1 MQRLVFLLVFM
12 CECKNMFVFISKNIT
27 CGNAGSCMNLCSQLC
42 VFRFPTMSV
51 CVWASLVYAC
61 EHTNICLRL
70 IYIWKHIYVCHVWV
84 FFFACPCLCMHVM
97 PVCVHVCVSAPVCA
111 FVCVEYDLRILR
123 LIVAVFHIID
133 SERRYRQ
140 AKRRQL
146 AAAPASGMG
155 LWYDILCVSA
165 QAINNSD
172 TFLYAWESPWF
183 SLP

>member
-1 MQRLVFLLVFM
+1 
-12 CECKNMFVFISKNIT
+12 MFVFIAKNIT
-27 CGNAGSCMNLCSQLC
+27 FGNVGSSMNLCSQQCAFACLC
-42 VFRFPTMSV
+42 VDL
-51 CVWASLVYAC
+51 WASLVYMWAHKNVC
-61 EHTNICLRL
+61 LCFIC
-70 IYIWKHIYVCHVWV
+70 IWKHIYVCHHLWV
-84 FFFACPCLCMHVM
+84 FFYMSVY
-97 PVCVHVCVSAPVCA
+97 VCDAWTCASALTCVRL
-111 FVCVEYDLRILR
+111 CVEYDLRIPR

-133 SERRYRQ
+133 SKQRYRQ

>member
-1 MQRLVFLLVFM
+1 MWDYMHMYELMFSSELCGVFFLLVSV
-12 CECKNMFVFISKNIT
+12 C
-27 CGNAGSCMNLCSQLC
+27 
-42 VFRFPTMSV
+42 V
-51 CVWASLVYAC
+51 CVWANQSFEMHLKTHLCMSSCVSFFSSPSVYAC
-61 EHTNICLRL
+61 DA
-70 IYIWKHIYVCHVWV
+70 W
-84 FFFACPCLCMHVM
+84 
-97 PVCVHVCVSAPVCA
+97 VCVRVSAPMHER

-146 AAAPASGMG
+146 PAAPASGMG

>member
-1 MQRLVFLLVFM
+1 MWAQMWIYALHCVFLHFCPCVY
-12 CECKNMFVFISKNIT
+12 ERD
-27 CGNAGSCMNLCSQLC
+27 LC
-42 VFRFPTMSV
+42 V
-51 CVWASLVYAC
+51 
-61 EHTNICLRL
+61 CLSPQQMFCL
-70 IYIWKHIYVCHVWV
+70 GLKCIWKHIYVCHHMWV
-84 FFFACPCLCMHVM
+84 FGMSMSMHACDACAC
-97 PVCVHVCVSAPVCA
+97 VCVLASMCLRL
-111 FVCVEYDLRILR
+111 CVEYDLRILR